1 MPVQVKKAEF
11 LCNTK
16 KKAPFIKIL
25 QQKLHENSIITKQ
38 RMGDVDVL
46 LVEAA
51 TDYACC
57 RKSSVAAHP
66 DTNVLVIFLHHWKK
80 STTKNI
86 AYSTKRKMSLISL
99 KEKRIML
106 RNQNLK
112 NLLINNT
119 YKKILYLLKSFPI
132 FPMRFILPKV
142 AIISQLQ
149 VFTLST
155 KKQFFKYLG

>member
-11 LCNTK
+11 LCNNK

-51 TDYACC
+51 ADYACS

-86 AYSTKRKMSLISL
+86 AYSAKRKMSLITSKSEEKKNVKKSEF
-99 KEKRIML
+99 KESSYQQHIQVIL
-106 RNQNLK
+106 F
-112 NLLINNT
+112 T
-119 YKKILYLLKSFPI
+119 Y
-132 FPMRFILPKV
+132 
-142 AIISQLQ
+142 
-149 VFTLST
+149 
-155 KKQFFKYLG
+155 

>member
-51 TDYACC
+51 TDYACS

-86 AYSTKRKMSLISL
+86 AYSAKRKMSIITSKSEEKKNVKKSEF
-99 KEKRIML
+99 KESSYQQHIQVIL
-106 RNQNLK
+106 F
-112 NLLINNT
+112 T
-119 YKKILYLLKSFPI
+119 Y
-132 FPMRFILPKV
+132 
-142 AIISQLQ
+142 
-149 VFTLST
+149 
-155 KKQFFKYLG
+155 

>member
-51 TDYACC
+51 TDYACS

-86 AYSTKRKMSLISL
+86 AYSAKRKMSLITSKSEEKKNVKKSEF
-99 KEKRIML
+99 KESSYQQHIQVIL
-106 RNQNLK
+106 F
-112 NLLINNT
+112 T
-119 YKKILYLLKSFPI
+119 Y
-132 FPMRFILPKV
+132 
-142 AIISQLQ
+142 
-149 VFTLST
+149 
-155 KKQFFKYLG
+155 

>member
-51 TDYACC
+51 TDYACS

-86 AYSTKRKMSLISL
+86 AYSAKRKISLITSKSEEKKNVKKSEF
-99 KEKRIML
+99 KESSYQQHIQVIL
-106 RNQNLK
+106 F
-112 NLLINNT
+112 T
-119 YKKILYLLKSFPI
+119 Y
-132 FPMRFILPKV
+132 
-142 AIISQLQ
+142 
-149 VFTLST
+149 
-155 KKQFFKYLG
+155 

>member
-51 TDYACC
+51 TDYACS

-86 AYSTKRKMSLISL
+86 AYSAKRKMSLL
-99 KEKRIML
+99 K
-106 RNQNLK
+106 NQNLK

-119 YKKILYLLKSFPI
+119 YKSFYLPIKILSPFFQWDLFC
-132 FPMRFILPKV
+132 
-142 AIISQLQ
+142 QL
-149 VFTLST
+149 FHN
-155 KKQFFKYLG
+155 

>member
-51 TDYACC
+51 ADYACS

-86 AYSTKRKMSLISL
+86 AYSAKRKMSLITSKSEEKKNVKKSEF
-99 KEKRIML
+99 KESSYQQHIQVIL
-106 RNQNLK
+106 F
-112 NLLINNT
+112 T
-119 YKKILYLLKSFPI
+119 Y
-132 FPMRFILPKV
+132 
-142 AIISQLQ
+142 
-149 VFTLST
+149 
-155 KKQFFKYLG
+155 